1 MSELAGPQTFSDP
14 TKFKDLSST
23 IALKEAGVILPG
35 LQVAIDKPD
44 AEGNG
49 EICCRG
55 RNNFMGYFKDEK
67 NTR

>member
-14 TKFKDLSST
+14 SRFKDLSS
-23 IALKEAGVILPG
+23 IEALKEAGVVLPG
-35 LQVAIDKPD
+35 LHVSLDKPD

-49 EICCRG
+49 QICCRG
-55 RNNFMGYFKDEK
+55 RNNFMGYFKDQK